1 MDTDDRESLRYG
13 LTCTAW
19 CLGLG
24 VVLTVWGLASAVIVP
39 VDHLYRAWGH
49 RGSR

>member
-1 MDTDDRESLRYG
+1 VTDDRPSLRDG

-24 VVLTVWGLASAVIVP
+24 LALTVWGLASVVIVP
-39 VDHLYRAWGH
+39 VDHL
-49 RGSR
+49 